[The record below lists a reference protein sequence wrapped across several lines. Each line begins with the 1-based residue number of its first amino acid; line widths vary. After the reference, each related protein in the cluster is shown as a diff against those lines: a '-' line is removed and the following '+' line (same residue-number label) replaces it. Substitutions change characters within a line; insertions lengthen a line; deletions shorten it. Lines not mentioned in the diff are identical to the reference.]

1 MMTAPLVLA
10 QFVNMRN
17 FVAAYSSE
25 RNLFK
30 GQVHISASSIGEAQ
44 DKFFEWL
51 KKQSVYPHM
60 WNMYVDFTEI
70 GDSL

>member
-1 MMTAPLVLA
+1 
-10 QFVNMRN
+10 
-17 FVAAYSSE
+17 
-25 RNLFK
+25 
-30 GQVHISASSIGEAQ
+30 VHISASSIGEAQ

-60 WNMYVDFTEI
+60 WNMSVDFTEI